1 MRLDIIKYITM
12 QYKILPKML
21 HTFNKT
27 VCFYSMVFCQ
37 VLILCLFLLKCSD
50 VYLCSLLLIIFW
62 NIKIMYQKK
71 KKTLEAGHFL
81 KVSNKDTTGIIES
94 CSMSKYVAS
103 FGRIL
108 IPCSKC
114 HQLSCL
120 LAPLF
125 AYETHELYLHMKRS
139 IIFSIVFQKLIFC
152 ISSVLSSVIFFS
164 NSWQAPT

>member
-71 KKTLEAGHFL
+71 KKTLEAGHLL

-125 AYETHELYLHMKRS
+125 AYETHMSFICIWNVPL
-139 IIFSIVFQKLIFC
+139 FSAL
-152 ISSVLSSVIFFS
+152 FS
-164 NSWQAPT
+164 KN

>member
-1 MRLDIIKYITM
+1 MFTLTNYI
-12 QYKILPKML
+12 
-21 HTFNKT
+21 
-27 VCFYSMVFCQ
+27 
-37 VLILCLFLLKCSD
+37 LKHKNNVS
-50 VYLCSLLLIIFW
+50 
-62 NIKIMYQKK
+62 KKK

-94 CSMSKYVAS
+94 CSLSKYVAS

-125 AYETHELYLHMKRS
+125 AYETHMS
-139 IIFSIVFQKLIFC
+139 FIC
-152 ISSVLSSVIFFS
+152 I
-164 NSWQAPT
+164 

>member
-1 MRLDIIKYITM
+1 MRLDIPYITM

-21 HTFNKT
+21 HTFNKI

-37 VLILCLFLLKCSD
+37 VLILRLFLLKCSD

-62 NIKIMYQKK
+62 NIKMYQKK

-94 CSMSKYVAS
+94 CSVSKYVAS
-103 FGRIL
+103 FGTIL
-108 IPCSKC
+108 IPCSMC

-125 AYETHELYLHMKRS
+125 AYVTHMS
-139 IIFSIVFQKLIFC
+139 FIC
-152 ISSVLSSVIFFS
+152 IWNVPFFS
-164 NSWQAPT
+164 ALFSKN